1 MREIDDIDR
10 LNRYEIDNKRNKIYE
25 CDPRSSNKI
34 DTKNEMLEYLKII
47 GDRLIDMFSIHSFIR
62 KTNNVNYIKFVHDKL
77 KKELNIGDTHPAEAI
92 LLAQAKAGNNSNKLK
107 NEIRQIVYLLHQDNN
122 TTKMFTTMLSSH
134 YNNGS
139 VH

>member
-1 MREIDDIDR
+1 
-10 LNRYEIDNKRNKIYE
+10 
-25 CDPRSSNKI
+25 
-34 DTKNEMLEYLKII
+34 MLEYLKII

-92 LLAQAKAGNNSNKLK
+92 LLAQTKAGNNSNKLK